1 MNFTAPALVSPVRRL
16 ASALPGKVG
25 SFNPP
30 GTDSGAGRAAEFI
43 PRSPRGRRRRVY
55 NNTTPHHHPARLNA
69 DAAAAATKATATKAV
84 AAVFAAAKNDTWLVP
99 RCAIY

>member
-1 MNFTAPALVSPVRRL
+1 MNVTAPALVSPVRRL
-16 ASALPGKVG
+16 ASALPAKVG

-69 DAAAAATKATATKAV
+69 DAATAKATATKA
-84 AAVFAAAKNDTWLVP
+84 AAAVTVFAAAKNNY
-99 RCAIY
+99 AA